1 MIRIVIENIILF
13 LLPTVIYV
21 GYVYLRRR
29 SEPNLNAS
37 DIFDDAPL
45 FWLFAVGAA
54 LAIASLAYFGS
65 FDRGAPGQVYVPP
78 STENGR
84 FIPGRYE

>member
-1 MIRIVIENIILF
+1 MIRIIIENIILF

-21 GYVYLRRR
+21 GYTYLRRR
-29 SEPNLNAS
+29 SQPNLSAS
-37 DIFDDAPL
+37 DILDDAPL

-54 LAIASLAYFGS
+54 LAIGSLAYFGS
-65 FDRGAPGQVYVPP
+65 FDPGTPGQTYIPP

-84 FIPGRYE
+84 FVPGRYE